1 MGFRGGR
8 IKRLLAFV
16 LACCLIA
23 VIAVGSLADAGGFA
37 GDSDYGSS
45 GGSSDWGSSSDWDSS
60 GSSSGGFIVGSD
72 DSGGFGGFGFTSI
85 LVIIVIVYVVY
96 RASQKGAGAGRPVA
110 PGASYSTP
118 QGRNIGVAALQAEDP
133 NFSEQAF
140 LEGIANRYVKL
151 QQAWMA
157 KDWEPMR
164 MLMTD
169 ALYAQFER
177 QLGDFI
183 RNRQTNRV
191 ERIAVLGA
199 RILGCWRDDVN
210 DILTIELRT
219 RIVDYVVDDMT
230 GNVVRGDPNRELFMT
245 YEWTLVRSIGVKTDS
260 FEGERKT
267 SCPSCGAPVL
277 LNASNRCTYCGTL
290 ISASEHD
297 WVISAIRGIS
307 QRSS

>member
-1 MGFRGGR
+1 MGFHGGR
-8 IKRLLAFV
+8 MKRLLALV

-23 VIAVGSLADAGGFA
+23 LMAVGSLADVGGFS
-37 GDSDYGSS
+37 GDSDYG
-45 GGSSDWGSSSDWDSS
+45 GGSDWGSSSDWDSS
-60 GSSSGGFIVGSD
+60 DSSYGSGYVVGSD
-72 DSGGFGGFGFTSI
+72 DSDGSGGFGFMSV
-85 LVIIVIVYVVY
+85 LVLIVVVYFIY
-96 RASQKGAGAGRPVA
+96 RASKKGAGAGRPVA

-118 QGRNIGVAALQAEDP
+118 QGQNIGVATLRTEDP

-140 LEGIANRYVKL
+140 LEGVSNRYVKL

-164 MLMTD
+164 MLLTD

-177 QLGDFI
+177 QLGDLI
-183 RNRQTNRV
+183 RARQTNRV

-199 RILGCWRDDVN
+199 KILGCWRDEAN
-210 DILTIELRT
+210 DIITVELRT
-219 RIVDYVVDDMT
+219 RIVDYVVDDAT
-230 GNVVRGDPNRELFMT
+230 GSVVRGDPNRELFMT
-245 YEWTLVRSIGVKTDS
+245 YEWTLVRSTGVKTDS